1 MAACNKFKYA
11 LLTGI
16 FLCFGCNAGPSSQ
29 TAAAQEAKQFA
40 EELAKYDSVNQSQ
53 NQGSNQ
59 IKSGTVIGP
68 ANIPYAVDDAQ
79 IIQAQ
84 SQQARKVELTV
95 TAPIKKLLREEDYRE
110 PHQRFLLILSNGTTV
125 LVANDLQY
133 GTYAPVQEG
142 NVVRIHG
149 EYIWNERGGVLHWT
163 HKSDEPRHESG
174 YIDFN
179 GMRYQ

>member
-1 MAACNKFKYA
+1 MAACNKFKYV
-11 LLTGI
+11 LLAGA
-16 FLCFGCNAGPSSQ
+16 FLCFGCNAGQ
-29 TAAAQEAKQFA
+29 NVARVAAQEANQF
-40 EELAKYDSVNQSQ
+40 Q
-53 NQGSNQ
+53 NQNQ
-59 IKSGTVIGP
+59 NQNQAFGQNGKSGTVIGP
-68 ANIPYAVDDAQ
+68 ANVPYQIDDAQ

-95 TAPIKKLLREEDYRE
+95 TAPIKKMLREEDYRE
-110 PHQRFLLILSNGTTV
+110 PHQRFLLMLSNGTTV

>member
-1 MAACNKFKYA
+1 MAVCNSFKLV
-11 LLTGI
+11 LLAGA
-16 FLCFGCNAGPSSQ
+16 FLCFGCNSSSSYSP
-29 TAAAQEAKQFA
+29 TAQN
-40 EELAKYDSVNQSQ
+40 VNVQGANQ
-53 NQGSNQ
+53 IANQGASVGQ
-59 IKSGTVIGP
+59 TIGP
-68 ANIPYAVDDAQ
+68 AGVPFAVDDGQ

-125 LVANDLQY
+125 LVANDLKY
-133 GTYAPVQEG
+133 GTFAPVQEG

-149 EYIWNERGGVLHWT
+149 EYIWNEKGGVLHWT
-163 HKSDEPRHESG
+163 HKSDEPNHESG

>member
-1 MAACNKFKYA
+1 M
-11 LLTGI
+11 
-16 FLCFGCNAGPSSQ
+16 
-29 TAAAQEAKQFA
+29 
-40 EELAKYDSVNQSQ
+40 
-53 NQGSNQ
+53 
-59 IKSGTVIGP
+59 
-68 ANIPYAVDDAQ
+68 
-79 IIQAQ
+79 
-84 SQQARKVELTV
+84 
-95 TAPIKKLLREEDYRE
+95 LREEDYRE
-110 PHQRFLLILSNGTTV
+110 PHQRFLLMLSNGTTV

>member
-1 MAACNKFKYA
+1 MAVCNSFKYV
-11 LLTGI
+11 LLAGI
-16 FLCFGCNAGPSSQ
+16 FLCFGCNAGPTSQ
-29 TAAAQEAKQFA
+29 TAAAQEAKQFT
-40 EELAKYDSVNQSQ
+40 NQST
-53 NQGSNQ
+53 
-59 IKSGTVIGP
+59 KSGTVIGP
-68 ANIPYAVDDAQ
+68 ANVPYAVDDAQ

-95 TAPIKKLLREEDYRE
+95 TAPIEKLLREEDYRE

-133 GTYAPVQEG
+133 GTYAPVQAG

>member
-1 MAACNKFKYA
+1 MAVCNKFKLV
-11 LLTGI
+11 LLAGI
-16 FLCFGCNAGPSSQ
+16 FLCFGCNAPNAQRVG
-29 TAAAQEAKQFA
+29 AQEANQF
-40 EELAKYDSVNQSQ
+40 QSQGQ
-53 NQGSNQ
+53 NQGFNQ
-59 IKSGTVIGP
+59 GSSQSTRSGTVIGP
-68 ANIPYAVDDAQ
+68 ANVPYAVDDAQ

-95 TAPIKKLLREEDYRE
+95 TAPIKKMLREEDYRE

-133 GTYAPVQEG
+133 GTYAPVQAG

>member
-1 MAACNKFKYA
+1 MTACNKFKYA
-11 LLTGI
+11 FIAGA
-16 FLCFGCNAGPSSQ
+16 FLCFGCNSFPSGQ
-29 TAAAQEAKQFA
+29 TEAQEAKQFSG
-40 EELAKYDSVNQSQ
+40 ELAKYDDSNQ
-53 NQGSNQ
+53 NQAFGQNG
-59 IKSGTVIGP
+59 KSGTVIGP
-68 ANIPYAVDDAQ
+68 ANVPYQIDDAQ

-95 TAPIKKLLREEDYRE
+95 TAPIKKMLREEDYRE
-110 PHQRFLLILSNGTTV
+110 PHQRFLLMLSNGTTV

>member
-1 MAACNKFKYA
+1 MAVCNKFKLV
-11 LLTGI
+11 LLAGI
-16 FLCFGCNAGPSSQ
+16 FLCFGCNAGPNTQ
-29 TAAAQEAKQFA
+29 RATAQEANQFQ
-40 EELAKYDSVNQSQ
+40 NQGQ
-53 NQGSNQ
+53 NQGSSQ
-59 IKSGTVIGP
+59 GTRSGIVIGP
-68 ANIPYAVDDAQ
+68 ANVPYAVDDAQ

-95 TAPIKKLLREEDYRE
+95 TAPIKKMLREEDYRE

-133 GTYAPVQEG
+133 GTYAPVQAG

>member
-1 MAACNKFKYA
+1 MTACNNIKLV
-11 LLTGI
+11 LLAST
-16 FLCFGCNAGPSSQ
+16 FLCFGCSANSNTQVNAQVNSQ
-29 TAAAQEAKQFA
+29 AGAQFA
-40 EELAKYDSVNQSQ
+40 PQVTPQGNNQSA
-53 NQGSNQ
+53 
-59 IKSGTVIGP
+59 GTIIGAAGVP
-68 ANIPYAVDDAQ
+68 FQVDDTQ

-95 TAPIKKLLREEDYRE
+95 TAPIEKLLREEDYRE
-110 PHQRFLLILSNGTTV
+110 PHQRFLLALSNGTSV
-125 LVANDLQY
+125 LVANDLEY
-133 GTYAPVQEG
+133 GTFAPVQAG
-142 NVVRIHG
+142 NIVRIKG